1 MSMWTSLEPAS
12 TTVDAG
18 GTTMVRLRI
27 RNTGDVVDEYRVVPV
42 GDPALWVRADPA
54 ALKVYPGQTG
64 TVELRFSPPRS
75 PDATA
80 GPNPYGVQIVPT
92 EHPEAATVVEGNL
105 TITPFTE
112 VRAELVPP
120 VTKGRFRGRPVLAVD
135 NLGNTRLTASVTG
148 NDPSDQ
154 LGFDIHPSSLQ
165 IEPGRA
171 AWVKTSVRPKEI
183 SWFGRKEIRP
193 YALGLQRSGTE
204 PLPIEGTYVQR
215 SVFPQW
221 VLACCALLLALG
233 MTLAILWFARGP
245 QVKTL
250 ATEKAAA
257 AGEQPQELAPP
268 STSPSASAPEPSESA
283 EDKKP
288 EKPEEGPEKEKEKD
302 SDGGGGGGGGGGDT
316 GETAPAKKN
325 KAPSVTGTFVSD
337 DSGKCLSSTDGQD
350 GTQLV
355 IETCRKGSAGQTWKA
370 ENDGTFRSQGMCM
383 DVAWGKH
390 DDFTDIQIAN
400 CNGQPAQQF
409 EFHEDRYLRAVDSGK
424 CVDIFDH
431 QKADGSTAVLWP
443 CNGATNQLWKFNG
456 RLPG

>member
-1 MSMWTSLEPAS
+1 MWTSLEPAS
-12 TTVDAG
+12 TTVDPG

-148 NDPSDQ
+148 GDPSDQ

-171 AWVKTSVRPKEI
+171 AWVKSSVRPKEVT
-183 SWFGRKEIRP
+183 WFGRKEIRP
-193 YALGLQRSGTE
+193 YALALQRSGTE
-204 PLPIEGTYVQR
+204 PLNVEGTYVQR
-215 SVFPQW
+215 SVFPHW
-221 VLACCALLLALG
+221 VMATFGLLLALG
-233 MTLAILWFARGP
+233 IAFAIIWFARGP
-245 QVKTL
+245 QVTTL

-257 AGEQPQELAPP
+257 AGEKPQELAPP
-268 STSPSASAPEPSESA
+268 SPSPSASAGPSVSAPPEQEEP
-283 EDKKP
+283 KQP
-288 EKPEEGPEKEKEKD
+288 EKPQEDEDGG
-302 SDGGGGGGGGGGDT
+302 DGGGGGGGDA
-316 GETAPAKKN
+316 ESEEKAPAKK
-325 KAPSVTGTFVSD
+325 KEPSATGTFVSD
-337 DSGKCLSSTDGQD
+337 DSGKCLSSTDGLD

-355 IETCRKGSAGQTWKA
+355 IETCREGSAGQTWKA
-370 ENDGTFRSQGMCM
+370 ESDGTFRSQGMCM

-400 CNGQPAQQF
+400 CNGQPAQRF
-409 EFHEDRYLRAVDSGK
+409 EMNEQRALRAVDSGK

-431 QKADGSTAVLWP
+431 QKADGSVAVLWP

-456 RLPG
+456 RLPA